1 VQDVELFSATPSYFG
16 TLGIPLLQGRLF
28 GEADRDSA
36 PPVAIVNQAAARR
49 YFGSRAPLGARITFD
64 DPDDRTARWMTVIGV
79 VGDIHHAALDEPPY
93 PQVYLPLAQAPRRWM
108 VLVARAAGRDPL
120 ALAPVMREVVRE
132 LDPGLALSSV
142 ATMDQRVASVTE
154 RPRLSAQVLGGFAA
168 GALLLAA
175 LGIYGVVSYAV
186 NQRAREFGIRLALG
200 ATSDNVV
207 SLVVRRGA
215 RLTIVGLLIGLV
227 GAFFVTKLIRSLLFG
242 IEPLDPA
249 AFATAAIVLGAFAT
263 LASWLPARR
272 ASRTDPVVTMR
283 AEQ

>member
-1 VQDVELFSATPSYFG
+1 MGIQLARGRTFSESEN
-16 TLGIPLLQGRLF
+16 RM
-28 GEADRDSA
+28 DA
-36 PPVAIVNQAAARR
+36 PPVVVVNEALARR
-49 YFGSRAPLGARITFD
+49 YFPGQDPIGKHITFGISHNFSPAPGD
-64 DPDDRTARWMTVIGV
+64 TLRARGEIVGIVRDARDASLAESPAPATYFPFHLMPFSVTFIVRTAVEPASLVHAIRTQAAAVDPTVPVYEIGTMN
-79 VGDIHHAALDEPPY
+79 D
-93 PQVYLPLAQAPRRWM
+93 
-108 VLVARAAGRDPL
+108 
-120 ALAPVMREVVRE
+120 ALA
-132 LDPGLALSSV
+132 
-142 ATMDQRVASVTE
+142 ASVT
-154 RPRLSAQVLGGFAA
+154 RPRFYTMLGSAFAA
-168 GALLLAA
+168 IALVLAA